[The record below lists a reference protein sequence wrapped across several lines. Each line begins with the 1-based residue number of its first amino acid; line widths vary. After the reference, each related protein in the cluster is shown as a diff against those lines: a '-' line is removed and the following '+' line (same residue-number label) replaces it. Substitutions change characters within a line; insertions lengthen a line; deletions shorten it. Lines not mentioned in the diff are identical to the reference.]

1 MELSQYGMVIDGVTW
16 VRINPIIN
24 SVAISGDM
32 LSDKMSDDTRK
43 GFFSALVILAD
54 VVAEIERELDPS
66 GA

>member
-1 MELSQYGMVIDGVTW
+1 MGISQFGMVIDGVTW

-32 LSDKMSDDTRK
+32 LSDTMSDDARN
-43 GFFSALVILAD
+43 GFFSALVALAD
-54 VVAEIERELDPS
+54 VVAEIERELDPA